1 MILKA
6 SSIIMITTVSIVEA
20 VASRLRQYAC
30 MATKLSGIQ
39 LFQLITR
46 EEWCYYSATA

>member
-30 MATKLSGIQ
+30 MATNLQ
-39 LFQLITR
+39 LFHTYIHTFFIKMMTDR
-46 EEWCYYSATA
+46 IKT

>member
-30 MATKLSGIQ
+30 MATNLQ

-46 EEWCYYSATA
+46 EEWCY